1 MMQKVFR
8 RILDDIPLRLSVTAV
23 FVTVP
28 LTITT
33 SWLAAAYRQ
42 AMGNEDF
49 LSLMA
54 RFSLLSFFAAFIAGS
69 VILLPLERW
78 VIRDRAIHS
87 QRWRAIRH
95 LLYIVAGIPVGLAIL
110 ASLRLGV
117 GQQDTIIESA
127 YIVNAAVFTG
137 AVAIMY
143 TFVEQAAEEVKKR
156 ETQLQHQIEEL
167 RIEIDEIKRDRQVT
181 EIAGTEYFQD
191 LQAQAEKLKERRQ
204 QKHREE

>member
-1 MMQKVFR
+1 
-8 RILDDIPLRLSVTAV
+8 
-23 FVTVP
+23 
-28 LTITT
+28 
-33 SWLAAAYRQ
+33 
-42 AMGNEDF
+42 
-49 LSLMA
+49 
-54 RFSLLSFFAAFIAGS
+54 
-69 VILLPLERW
+69 
-78 VIRDRAIHS
+78 
-87 QRWRAIRH
+87 

-191 LQAQAEKLKERRQ
+191 LQAQAKKLKERRQ

>member
-1 MMQKVFR
+1 
-8 RILDDIPLRLSVTAV
+8 
-23 FVTVP
+23 
-28 LTITT
+28 
-33 SWLAAAYRQ
+33 
-42 AMGNEDF
+42 MGNEGF

-78 VIRDRAIHS
+78 VIRDRAIQS

-117 GQQDTIIESA
+117 GQQDTIVEGA

>member
-8 RILDDIPLRLSVTAV
+8 RILDDIPLRLSVTAI

-42 AMGNEDF
+42 ATGNESF

-78 VIRDRAIHS
+78 IIRDRAIQS
-87 QRWRAIRH
+87 QRWRVTRH
-95 LLYIVAGIPVGLAIL
+95 LLYIVAGIPIGLAIL

-117 GQQDTIIESA
+117 GQQDTIVESA
-127 YIVNAAVFTG
+127 YIVNAVVFTG
-137 AVAIMY
+137 AVAITY

-156 ETQLQHQIEEL
+156 ETQLRHQIEEM
-167 RIEIDEIKRDRQVT
+167 RIEIDEMKRDRQVA
-181 EIAGTEYFQD
+181 EITGTEYFQD
-191 LQAQAEKLKERRQ
+191 LQAKAEELKEKRQ